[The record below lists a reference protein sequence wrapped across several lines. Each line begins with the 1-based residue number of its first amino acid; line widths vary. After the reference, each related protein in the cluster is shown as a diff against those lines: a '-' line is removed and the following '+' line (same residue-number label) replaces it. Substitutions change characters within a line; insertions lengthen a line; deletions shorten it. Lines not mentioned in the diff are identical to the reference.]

1 MSLGE
6 NTPRLRDDNK
16 DHSIEEV
23 NMETINDK
31 KIKGNLF
38 TESMLM

>member
-23 NMETINDK
+23 NMETIN
-31 KIKGNLF
+31 
-38 TESMLM
+38 E